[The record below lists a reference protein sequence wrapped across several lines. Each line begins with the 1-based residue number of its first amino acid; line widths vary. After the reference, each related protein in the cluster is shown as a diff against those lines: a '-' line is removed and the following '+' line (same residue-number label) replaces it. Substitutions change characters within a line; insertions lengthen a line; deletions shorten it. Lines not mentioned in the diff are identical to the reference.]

1 MNCLNQLDYHNSSRE
16 RVPQSAGL
24 VRTGQ
29 RARGKAP
36 RRVPRIS
43 ACLLGAVFTAC
54 SPVGPDYQR
63 PDTAMPDRWH
73 EAGPPPAA
81 PSEAAGAAW
90 WKAFGDPVLN
100 RLIREAM
107 LANLDLKQTY
117 TRIRAAREQRLVA
130 IANGLPILSNKESV
144 SRRLNNAGQSGAG
157 GQPGGIGFGNN
168 IDIFQLGFDVQ
179 WEIDLFG
186 GIRRSIEAAEANL
199 EAEVENSR
207 AVLVTLLGDIA
218 RAYIEMRS
226 NQHLLNV
233 SQANLK
239 LQLETARL
247 MRIRY
252 QAGLSDSL
260 EAVQAEALA
269 AQTQAQLPVYET
281 ARKQAIHQIE
291 LLLGKPPGALQP
303 LLDPERPVPSAPDRM
318 LLDLP
323 SELLRRRPDIRLAER
338 QLAAATA
345 QVGVAT
351 ADLYPRFNIAAF
363 LGFQN
368 MKITDVTALSKSWSA
383 AGTLTTPIFNWGRI
397 RANIDAKEAQQEQSF
412 LAYQSAVLGALRD
425 VENSLVAY
433 AQEKD
438 RRAALEQAVESNRL
452 ALKLS
457 KERYRSGLTSFLNV
471 LDSER
476 AVYSAESDLV
486 RSQASVAADLV
497 SLYKALGG
505 GWETALIEPG
515 KWAGG
520 S

>member
-1 MNCLNQLDYHNSSRE
+1 MKFLNQPDSHNSSRE
-16 RVPQSAGL
+16 CLPQFAQPAFTGAGAIGAAQGSGKRLAASLFGL
-24 VRTGQ
+24 VLSSC
-29 RARGKAP
+29 A
-36 RRVPRIS
+36 
-43 ACLLGAVFTAC
+43 
-54 SPVGPDYQR
+54 PVGPDYQR
-63 PDTAMPDRWH
+63 PEEAVPSGWH
-73 EAGPPPAA
+73 ETKPAA
-81 PSEAAGAAW
+81 GGKSDPAVAEW

-117 TRIRAAREQRLVA
+117 TRIRAAREQRIVA
-130 IANGLPILSNKESV
+130 MAAGLPILSSKQSL
-144 SRRLNNAGQSGAG
+144 SRRLNNAGQSGTG
-157 GQPGGIGFGNN
+157 GQPGGVGFGNN
-168 IDIFQLGFDVQ
+168 IDIFQLGFDLQ

-186 GIRRSIEAAEANL
+186 GIRRSIEAAEANM

-207 AVLVTLLGDIA
+207 YVLVTLLGDVA

-226 NQHLLNV
+226 DQRLMDV

-239 LQLETARL
+239 LQRETARL

-269 AQTQAQLPVYET
+269 AQTLAQLPVYET
-281 ARKQAIHQIE
+281 ARKQAQHQLE
-291 LLLGKPPGALQP
+291 LLLGKPPGALQAM
-303 LLDPERPVPSAPDRM
+303 LDPEQPVPEAPDRI

-351 ADLYPRFNIAAF
+351 ADLYPKFNIAAF
-363 LGFQN
+363 IGFQN

-383 AGTLTTPIFNWGRI
+383 AGSFTTPIFNWGKI
-397 RANIDAKEAQQEQSF
+397 QANIEAKTAQQEQSL
-412 LAYQSAVLGALRD
+412 LAYRSSVLGALRD
-425 VENSLVAY
+425 VEDSLVAY

-438 RRAALEQAVESNRL
+438 RRAALMQAVESNRL

-486 RSQASVAADLV
+486 QSQATVSADLV

-505 GWETALIEPG
+505 GWETALVDSNSF
-515 KWAGG
+515 AGG

>member
-1 MNCLNQLDYHNSSRE
+1 MNQPDHHNSRPE
-16 RVPQSAGL
+16 RMPPSAGP

-29 RARGKAP
+29 RTRGEGP
-36 RRVPRIS
+36 CRVRRLS

-54 SPVGPDYQR
+54 APVGPDYRR
-63 PDTAMPDRWH
+63 PDTVMPERWQ
-73 EAGPPPAA
+73 EARPPAA
-81 PSEAAGAAW
+81 ARSEAVGADW
-90 WKAFGDPVLN
+90 WQAFGDPVLN

-117 TRIRAAREQRLVA
+117 TRIRAAREQRIVA
-130 IANGLPILSNKESV
+130 IANGLPIVSNKESV

-157 GQPGGIGFGNN
+157 GQPGGVGFGNN

-179 WEIDLFG
+179 WEVDLFG
-186 GIRRSIEAAEANL
+186 GIRRSIEAAEANM

-207 AVLVTLLGDIA
+207 AVLVTLLGDVA

-226 NQHLLNV
+226 DQRLLDV

-260 EAVQAEALA
+260 AAVQAEALA
-269 AQTQAQLPVYET
+269 AQTQAQLPVYEA
-281 ARKQAIHQIE
+281 ARKQAQHQLE
-291 LLLGKPPGALQP
+291 LLLGKPPGALRA
-303 LLDPERPVPSAPDRM
+303 LLDPEQPVPEAPDRI
-318 LLDLP
+318 LLELP
-323 SELLRRRPDIRLAER
+323 SELLRRRPDIRRAER

-345 QVGVAT
+345 QVGIAT
-351 ADLYPRFNIAAF
+351 ADLYPKFNIAAF

-383 AGTLTTPIFNWGRI
+383 AGTLTTPLFNWGKI
-397 RANIDAKEAQQEQSF
+397 RANIDAKKAQQEQSF
-412 LAYQSAVLGALRD
+412 LAYQSAVLGALKD
-425 VENSLVAY
+425 VEDALVAY
-433 AQEKD
+433 AQEKA
-438 RRAALEQAVESNRL
+438 RRAALEQAVASNRL

-486 RSQASVAADLV
+486 QSQASVSADLV

-505 GWETALIEPG
+505 GWQAAPVEAETF
-515 KWAGG
+515 AGG
-520 S
+520 G